1 MADRCAHS
9 RRRSLA
15 ALRIEDD
22 RKLAIVH
29 RIA

>member
-15 ALRIEDD
+15 VLRIEAD